1 MKKLLILVILG
12 GFAAS
17 CAMSHKMD
25 PVEKEKLRGFHANQ
39 AKKIID
45 KNEANKEANK
55 KASEKQK
62 IALNNHLNT
71 LNKNKGKGT
80 AGNNGAFKFY

>member
-12 GFAAS
+12 GFFAN

-25 PVEKEKLRGFHANQ
+25 SVEKEKLRGFHANQ

-45 KNEANKEANK
+45 KNEANRDVNK
-55 KASEKQK
+55 KAAEKSK
-62 IALNNHLNT
+62 IALNNHLNA

>member
-1 MKKLLILVILG
+1 MKKLLILIVIG

-17 CAMSHKMD
+17 CAVSHKMD

-45 KNEANKEANK
+45 KNEANKNANK
-55 KASEKQK
+55 NASEKQK
-62 IALNNHLNT
+62 IALNNHLNA

-80 AGNNGAFKFY
+80 SSNSGVFKFY